1 MNFISWNFKVC
12 NMKIDLFRNR
22 EIPEGEN
29 PYEKEIKSN
38 DAYNYVLSHIEFKLT
53 KQTWVFIDKIFS
65 EIWNSKIGLGG
76 SFYWDEIEE
85 EVLLEFKKHRI
96 LLFDNDVKTVVHLI
110 LEYIE
115 QIGGIIE

>member
-1 MNFISWNFKVC
+1 MR
-12 NMKIDLFRNR
+12 IDLYRNK
-22 EIPEGEN
+22 EITEGEN
-29 PYEKEIKSN
+29 PYEKKINSN
-38 DAYNYVLSHIEFKLT
+38 EVYNYILSHIEFNLT
-53 KQTWVFIDKIFS
+53 KQTWIYIDEIFS

-85 EVLLEFKKHRI
+85 EVLLEFKKQRI
-96 LLFDNDVKTVVHLI
+96 LLPDNDVKTVVHLI

>member
-1 MNFISWNFKVC
+1 MR
-12 NMKIDLFRNR
+12 IDLFRNK

-29 PYEKEIKSN
+29 PYENEINSIE
-38 DAYNYVLSHIEFKLT
+38 AYNYILSHIEFNLT
-53 KQTWVFIDKIFS
+53 RQTWIYIDNIFS

-76 SFYWDEIEE
+76 SLYMDEIEE
-85 EVLLEFKKHRI
+85 EVLFEFKKHRI
-96 LLFDNDVKTVVHLI
+96 LLPDNDVITIVHLM

>member
-1 MNFISWNFKVC
+1 
-12 NMKIDLFRNR
+12 MKIDLFRNK

-29 PYEKEIKSN
+29 PYENVINSLEVYK
-38 DAYNYVLSHIEFKLT
+38 YVLSHIEFKFK
-53 KQTWVFIDKIFS
+53 KQTWIYIDDIFS

-76 SFYWDEIEE
+76 FFYWEDVEE

-96 LLFDNDVKTVVHLI
+96 LILDNDVKTVVHLI

-115 QIGGIIE
+115 QIGGLRE